1 MAGNK
6 FLQGQLNQPVTRP
19 TYTGGKTDSLEV
31 IVNNSTMTITG
42 NVIWDSFIG
51 TTLGTAY
58 SGADGARNYKAILSL
73 TNELNDTVEQ
83 FITYKTK
90 TDSRLAA
97 VENIAENVDADI
109 TAKLDAEVTRS
120 TESDKELLDKLV
132 KESQRALA
140 AEAEFIHKLETEAL
154 LRADVDAE
162 LKAEVEL
169 LSNSVF
175 DRIHELSTR
184 IDNISGQVKSS
195 ETSLIEQITA
205 ENLRAVAAEKELQL
219 KLEETNRALASL
231 RAEVSNS
238 SASNKEDL
246 SSSLLALASQINA
259 EVTRA
264 KDQEFILGNKID
276 AVDSRVTEVALDMS
290 SRIGKVVSDYKA
302 ADVEVIDKI
311 DSIDSKHSEDIKN
324 LSTKISSVNN
334 SVTKLELNVKAE
346 TARIDNSI
354 VEAVDNL
361 TSKIDTNTNN
371 IEETAVKH
379 DTDIAEIRKELA
391 ATEASL
397 TSVVQEESASRASEI
412 SRLDAEVTTIIAASV
427 EADKHIATLETVVT
441 QLENKSTVSTIE
453 FNKSI
458 DTLNTAV
465 NSVDTR
471 LQKEIELESNR
482 ATLKEDE
489 LAEAIVD
496 VTDAFESAD
505 KDLDKKIIVV
515 ASQLE
520 ELKEVT
526 SASSTNAVVSLDAL
540 QKSVTDLTNSS
551 NEQFS
556 LLNATDK
563 DIAEQLELLQLNV
576 DGIKNDLTLTSSTIE
591 NVSARIEKAEKSID
605 NHESSL
611 TDVKEVAIQNSD
623 DILSLSQDLQ
633 AESSR
638 AVSVENKL
646 SVSVESLK
654 EKVDTIAA
662 DQIDYDNKFSLLDAT
677 DEQIEEQ
684 IRLLKADSDSINDQL
699 TVVQTIQN
707 DLTTEVA
714 TNSSQ
719 IETVAK
725 NVDDLQQVVDST
737 NGNIEKVI
745 DGLEGEVIRAEL
757 AEKELSSR
765 VDETETE
772 LATTKDKVSSLE
784 TKQVNLVAQL
794 NSYDSSVT
802 AVNNELTKVN
812 LSIDSIR
819 VDMNKETEKIENAL
833 EAVDEKNAAQD
844 AKLEGLTSDVETLQ
858 RDVLAHDKK
867 IQSTNQDIAKLKTS
881 VTSVKGAVSTN
892 TSAIASVSSKT
903 DALEAIVEL
912 NREKSDKVDAAHTE
926 LLNEC
931 RETLDS
937 HTGKITQQD
946 KSIAE
951 LQSSKI
957 QNSTAIE
964 NLYKQLSEETS
975 ARQTDVDAVKIQQ
988 AKEVKRSTTI
998 DEEHSSRL
1006 TKVEDNLLET
1016 EDRLSNA
1023 ITIKENESI
1032 ARDEY
1037 LNEKINNNFDV
1048 LDEALQTAT
1057 SELSANIF
1065 DERSDRATGDRAL
1078 QVQLTTLSNVV
1089 TQNDT
1094 ILSGLSQRV
1103 SDESETVDEYITD
1116 NDARVLKVEQAVD
1129 VLTAE
1134 SRTHMKTIATESHQV
1149 YTQDGTSTI
1158 MLPLT
1163 QGAEAGAIVK
1173 RTEAGN
1179 IQLPAD
1185 VTTIG
1190 AADAVPKSYVESL
1203 INEMREVLYEEM
1215 KSFSFDI
1222 IDGGKAPIKK

>member
-6 FLQGQLNQPVTRP
+6 FLQGQLNQPVARP
-19 TYTGGKTDSLEV
+19 TYKGGKTDSLEV

-42 NVIWDSFIG
+42 NVIWDNFIG

-58 SGADGARNYKAILSL
+58 SGVDGARNYKAILNL

-120 TESDKELLDKLV
+120 IDSDKELLDKLV
-132 KESQRALA
+132 KESQRALT
-140 AEAEFIHKLETEAL
+140 AEAEFIHNLETEAL

-175 DRIHELSTR
+175 ERIHELSTK
-184 IDNISGQVKSS
+184 IDNISGQIKSN
-195 ETSLIEQITA
+195 ETSVIEQITA
-205 ENLRAVAAEKELQL
+205 ENQRAVAAETELQRN
-219 KLEETNRALASL
+219 LEETTRALASL
-231 RAEVSNS
+231 RVAVSNL

-246 SSSLLALASQINA
+246 SSSLLDLASQINA
-259 EVTRA
+259 EATRA
-264 KDQEFILGNKID
+264 KDQEFILENKID

-290 SRIGKVVSDYKA
+290 SRIGKVVSDYEA
-302 ADVEVIDKI
+302 ADIEVIDRI
-311 DSIDSKHSEDIKN
+311 DSIDSKHGEDIKN

-334 SVTKLELNVKAE
+334 SITKLELNVKAE

-361 TSKIDTNTNN
+361 TSKIDTNTAN

-391 ATEASL
+391 TTEVSL
-397 TSVVQEESASRASEI
+397 TSVIQEESASRAAEI
-412 SRLDAEVTTIIAASV
+412 SRLDAEVATLVAASTD
-427 EADKHIATLETVVT
+427 ADKHIDTLETVVT

-453 FNKSI
+453 FNRSI

-465 NSVDTR
+465 NSIDTR
-471 LQKEIELESNR
+471 LQKAIELESSR
-482 ATLKEDE
+482 ATLR
-489 LAEAIVD
+489 
-496 VTDAFESAD
+496 
-505 KDLDKKIIVV
+505 
-515 ASQLE
+515 
-520 ELKEVT
+520 
-526 SASSTNAVVSLDAL
+526 
-540 QKSVTDLTNSS
+540 
-551 NEQFS
+551 
-556 LLNATDK
+556 
-563 DIAEQLELLQLNV
+563 
-576 DGIKNDLTLTSSTIE
+576 IE
-591 NVSARIEKAEKSID
+591 NAEKIID

-611 TDVKEVAIQNSD
+611 TDVKQITIQNSD

-638 AVSVENKL
+638 AVSVESKL
-646 SVSVESLK
+646 RASVESLK
-654 EKVDTIAA
+654 EKVDTVVA
-662 DQIDYDNKFSLLDAT
+662 DKIDYDNQFSLLNAT

-684 IRLLKADSDSINDQL
+684 IRLLKADSDSMNDQL
-699 TVVQTIQN
+699 AVVQTIQN

-714 TNSSQ
+714 TTSSQ
-719 IETVAK
+719 TETVVR
-725 NVDDLQQVVDST
+725 NVNDLQHVVDSI
-737 NGNIEKVI
+737 NDNIENVI
-745 DGLEGEVIRAEL
+745 GGLDDEVTRAEL

-765 VDETETE
+765 IDETETE
-772 LATTKDKVSSLE
+772 LTITKDKVSSLE
-784 TKQVNLVAQL
+784 TKQVNLIAQL

-802 AVNNELTKVN
+802 TVNNELTKVN
-812 LSIDSIR
+812 LSIDSVR
-819 VDMNKETEKIENAL
+819 VDMNKETEKTATAL
-833 EAVDEKNAAQD
+833 KNVDEKNAAQD
-844 AKLEGLTSDVETLQ
+844 AKLEELTTDVEALQ
-858 RDVLAHDKK
+858 RDVVAHDKK
-867 IQSTNQDIAKLKTS
+867 IQSTNQDVAKLKTS
-881 VTSVKGAVSTN
+881 VTSIEGSVSTN
-892 TSAIASVSSKT
+892 TATISSVSAKT
-903 DALEAIVEL
+903 DSLEAIVEL
-912 NREKSDKVDAAHTE
+912 NREKSDQVDAAHEE
-926 LLNEC
+926 LLNEY
-931 RETLDS
+931 RATLDS

-946 KSIAE
+946 KSITE

-957 QNSTAIE
+957 QTNTAIE

-975 ARQTDVDAVKIQQ
+975 ARQTAVDAIKIQQ
-988 AKEVKRSTTI
+988 EKEVKRSTTI
-998 DEEHSSRL
+998 DKEHASRL
-1006 TKVEDNLLET
+1006 TKVEDNLLAT

-1023 ITIKENESI
+1023 ITVKEKESI
-1032 ARDEY
+1032 ARDDY
-1037 LNEKINNNFDV
+1037 LNEKINTNFDV

-1078 QVQLTTLSNVV
+1078 QTQLNTLSHVV
-1089 TQNDT
+1089 TQNGT

-1116 NDARVLKVEQAVD
+1116 NNARVLEVEQAVD

-1134 SRTHMKTIATESHQV
+1134 ARTHMKTIATESHQV

-1203 INEMREVLYEEM
+1203 INDMREVLYEEM
-1215 KSFSFDI
+1215 KRFSFDI